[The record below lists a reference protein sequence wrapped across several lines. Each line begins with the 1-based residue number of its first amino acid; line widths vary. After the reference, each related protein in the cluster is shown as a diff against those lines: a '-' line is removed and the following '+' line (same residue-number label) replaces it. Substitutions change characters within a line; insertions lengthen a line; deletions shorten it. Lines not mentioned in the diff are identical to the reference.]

1 MVILPARSQAASTAA
16 RTMTASRTAW
26 TGQPG
31 LADGQIGIEQRAVR
45 HEGERSPRTVKP
57 KAVAGDRHLPVG
69 RLEQARDQPQ
79 GGRREQRLHRV
90 DVSAYRLTLKAERG
104 GSMGGELQGAGGY
117 RVGDADRNRTAEL
130 LKEAH
135 AVGYLTLEEAD
146 ERLGTALAART
157 RGELDRLVA
166 DLPPE
171 WRASQERGQRPAGP
185 PPRQRSSL
193 PPEAAWLVPLVVVI
207 TGVILLAVLTR
218 GFWFFPW
225 PLLWIFFFAFG
236 RRGRAGWR
244 PPRW

>member
-1 MVILPARSQAASTAA
+1 M
-16 RTMTASRTAW
+16 
-26 TGQPG
+26 
-31 LADGQIGIEQRAVR
+31 
-45 HEGERSPRTVKP
+45 
-57 KAVAGDRHLPVG
+57 
-69 RLEQARDQPQ
+69 
-79 GGRREQRLHRV
+79 
-90 DVSAYRLTLKAERG
+90 
-104 GSMGGELQGAGGY
+104 GSDLQGAGGY
-117 RVGDADRNRTAEL
+117 RVGDADRNRIADL
-130 LKEAH
+130 LKEAN
-135 AVGYLTLEEAD
+135 AAGYLTLEETD

-171 WRASQERGQRPAGP
+171 WRASQERGQRSAGP
-185 PPRQRSSL
+185 PPRQRSAL
-193 PPEAAWLVPLVVVI
+193 PAEAAWLVPLVIVI

>member
-1 MVILPARSQAASTAA
+1 VDEAYVKVAGQWRYVYRAMDQFGQVIDVFVSPPRDVRAARRFFQRAIGTTKIRPIEVVTDQAPTYPVMLDELLPA
-16 RTMTASRTAW
+16 AW
-26 TGQPG
+26 YCT
-31 LADGQIGIEQRAVR
+31 
-45 HEGERSPRTVKP
+45 
-57 KAVAGDRHLPVG
+57 
-69 RLEQARDQPQ
+69 DQYANN
-79 GGRREQRLHRV
+79 RV
-90 DVSAYRLTLKAERG
+90 DVCAYTLTLKAERG
-104 GSMGGELQGAGGY
+104 GPMGTELQGAGGY
-117 RVGDADRNRTAEL
+117 RVGDADRDRTADL

-135 AVGYLTLEEAD
+135 AAGYLTLEETD

-171 WRASQERGQRPAGP
+171 WRARQERGQRPAGP
-185 PPRQRSSL
+185 PPRQRPTL
-193 PPEAAWLVPLVVVI
+193 PAEVVWLVPLVMVI
-207 TGVILLAVLTR
+207 TGVILLAVLSR